1 MSKPDDGPP
10 VPTEATEQGVYKDRH
25 RNTLQTST
33 DIDDVYTRADGATE
47 GEGGQATAMVMERE
61 SPTKQK
67 TSTRG
72 RSPGKTPHKVTTSR
86 SLSKHRYPTSSQRV
100 QGKGNPRKK
109 QAMEP
114 NQTLTRAFATMA
126 TDAAGRLFGPT
137 DTVEVKKEIMEYNDN
152 IISSRAQ
159 DMEEDEEIQFLGTS
173 TNERQADDLNTSDDE
188 SMDEQEAPEAT
199 PPSITDENE
208 RRMNERGSSP
218 PDQTQPTQQT
228 HEQPDAEEANPKQQA
243 PAVHNP
249 YKKKRP
255 LEIATVLPE
264 EPEDTNN
271 REQQTHEKDKTG
283 TYEEDEED
291 TPKANGAKTSYASAT
306 QQTQIRTHEQ
316 LKLKYSMYAE
326 AAFNVDRE
334 CNRLPTRVTD
344 AIIREVIIHLIKRG
358 KYVDNKFAINPYF
371 AGTNLPT
378 IRKPEDVPWNT
389 QALKAYLPHQYQ
401 RTTKLR
407 QGRNGGFR
415 INATF
420 TIPPAEFLHL
430 WEASR
435 KEHAKIPYITLKKT
449 PMQDSE
455 IYFTVGYFI
464 NSSEKQCIDQLREG
478 LAQEANMKIGMDF
491 KPAALDK
498 ASLDQFWR
506 AAKEKAGG
514 NSREMFKRAP
524 LVMQAYAA
532 SREMARDA
540 ADQFYKS
547 YGRQTAEGSYPRM
560 PDGSRMRF
568 VPAAHFLDMKSR
580 PTARGMMT
588 RQIWMQ
594 SNTVNAPI
602 PIADPF
608 QRFEAHG
615 NKTMNELL
623 LDLQCKE
630 KDDEPYFR
638 HLTRK
643 WTREYSND
651 QFEVAINTNMYA
663 EAAKILRKLP
673 EVLTQTYSKE
683 VADALHTL
691 RDDEMEE
698 LRSYQTASVI
708 TLDTDDRYMNG
719 KGTFIFEGLEQIE
732 PKNNTREK
740 SDERSMN
747 VRSEVTGLSDIQTIG
762 SDNTSNHGTL
772 EKQNE
777 PVDMEITSTKA
788 GVPTNSD
795 EGFTRVGTVI
805 DEERLRDKV
814 RSSQDHDPGKG
825 SRSRY
830 P

>member
-10 VPTEATEQGVYKDRH
+10 APTEATAQGVQKETH
-25 RNTLQTST
+25 RDTLQTGT
-33 DIDDVYTRADGATE
+33 DIDDAYMSAEEETE
-47 GEGGQATAMVMERE
+47 GGGGQATVMVMERE
-61 SPTKQK
+61 SPAKQN

-72 RSPGKTPHKVTTSR
+72 RSPGKTPHKVTKLR
-86 SLSKHRYPTSSQRV
+86 SLSKHRYPTSLQRG

-114 NQTLTRAFATMA
+114 NQTLTGAFATMA
-126 TDAAGRLFGPT
+126 TDAVGRLFGATEP
-137 DTVEVKKEIMEYNDN
+137 VEVKREIMEYNAEILN
-152 IISSRAQ
+152 GRTQAT
-159 DMEEDEEIQFLGTS
+159 EEDTEIEFLGTN
-173 TNERQADDLNTSDDE
+173 TNERQAVEINTSDDE

-199 PPSITDENE
+199 PHNMTDEKE
-208 RRMNERGSSP
+208 RQTNDEGSSLL
-218 PDQTQPTQQT
+218 DQPTQQT
-228 HEQPDAEEANPKQQA
+228 QEQPDAEEANPKQQA
-243 PAVHNP
+243 PAVPNP
-249 YKKKRP
+249 YKKKRA
-255 LEIATVLPE
+255 LEIVTALPDE
-264 EPEDTNN
+264 TEDEHN
-271 REQQTHEKDKTG
+271 REQQTNKENTTG
-283 TYEEDEED
+283 TNEEEEED
-291 TPKANGAKTSYASAT
+291 TPKANGARPSYASAT
-306 QQTQIRTHEQ
+306 QQTQIKTHEQ

-326 AAFNVDRE
+326 ASFNVDRE
-334 CNRLPTRVTD
+334 CKRMPTRVTD
-344 AIIREVIIHLIKRG
+344 AITREVIIHLLKRG

-407 QGRNGGFR
+407 KGRNGGFR

-435 KEHAKIPYITLKKT
+435 RELAKIPHITLKKT

-455 IYFTVGYFI
+455 VYFTVGYFI
-464 NSSEKQCIDQLREG
+464 NSSEKQCIEQLREG
-478 LAQEANMKIGMDF
+478 LAKEANMKIGMDF

-498 ASLDQFWR
+498 ASVDQFWK
-506 AAKEKAGG
+506 AAKEKARG
-514 NSREMFKRAP
+514 NSKEMFKRAP

-532 SREMARDA
+532 SRDMARDA

-568 VPAAHFLDMKSR
+568 VPAAHFMDMKSR
-580 PTARGMMT
+580 PTARGMVT

-602 PIADPF
+602 PIVDPF
-608 QRFEAHG
+608 QQFEAHG

-643 WTREYSND
+643 WTREYSD
-651 QFEVAINTNMYA
+651 DRFEVAINTNMYA

-698 LRSYQTASVI
+698 LGSYQTASVI

-732 PKNNTREK
+732 PQNSTREK
-740 SDERSMN
+740 PDERSMN
-747 VRSEVTGLSDIQTIG
+747 VRSAVTGMSDLQTIG
-762 SDNTSNHGTL
+762 SDNTSNHGTQ
-772 EKQNE
+772 EKHNE
-777 PVDMEITSTKA
+777 PVDMEITSTAA
-788 GVPTNSD
+788 GVPTNSGD
-795 EGFTRVGTVI
+795 GFTRVGTTI

-825 SRSRY
+825 ARSRY

>member
-1 MSKPDDGPP
+1 M
-10 VPTEATEQGVYKDRH
+10 
-25 RNTLQTST
+25 
-33 DIDDVYTRADGATE
+33 
-47 GEGGQATAMVMERE
+47 
-61 SPTKQK
+61 
-67 TSTRG
+67 RG
-72 RSPGKTPHKVTTSR
+72 RSPGKTPHKATKSR
-86 SLSKHRYPTSSQRV
+86 SRSKHRYPTSSQRG

-109 QAMEP
+109 QATEP

-126 TDAAGRLFGPT
+126 TDAVGRLFGAT
-137 DTVEVKKEIMEYNDN
+137 DTVEVKKEIMEYNNKILNGKTQTKEGD
-152 IISSRAQ
+152 S
-159 DMEEDEEIQFLGTS
+159 EIQFLGTR
-173 TNERQADDLNTSDDE
+173 TNERQAVDINTSDDE
-188 SMDEQEAPEAT
+188 SMDEHEAPEAT
-199 PPSITDENE
+199 PPSITDEKE
-208 RRMNERGSSP
+208 RQTNDKGSSP
-218 PDQTQPTQQT
+218 SDKTQPTQPTQQ
-228 HEQPDAEEANPKQQA
+228 QPEAEEANPKQQA
-243 PAVHNP
+243 PAVSNP

-255 LEIATVLPE
+255 LEIVTVLPE
-264 EPEDTNN
+264 EPENESN
-271 REQQTHEKDKTG
+271 GEQQTNGKNATG
-283 TYEEDEED
+283 TNEEDEED
-291 TPKANGAKTSYASAT
+291 TPKANGAKPSYASAI
-306 QQTQIRTHEQ
+306 QQTQLITHEQ
-316 LKLKYSMYAE
+316 IKLKYSMYAE
-326 AAFNVDRE
+326 ASFNVERE
-334 CNRLPTRVTD
+334 CNRLLTRVTD

-378 IRKPEDVPWNT
+378 IKKPEDVPWNT

-420 TIPPAEFLHL
+420 TIPPPEFLHL

-449 PMQDSE
+449 PMQDLE
-455 IYFTVGYFI
+455 VYFTVGYFI

-478 LAQEANMKIGMDF
+478 LAKEANMKIGMDF

-498 ASLDQFWR
+498 ASLDQFWK

-514 NSREMFKRAP
+514 NSKEMFKRAP

-547 YGRQTAEGSYPRM
+547 YGQQTAEGSYPRM

-602 PIADPF
+602 PIVDPF

-643 WTREYSND
+643 WTREYSDD
-651 QFEVAINTNMYA
+651 QFEVVINTNM
-663 EAAKILRKLP
+663 
-673 EVLTQTYSKE
+673 
-683 VADALHTL
+683 
-691 RDDEMEE
+691 
-698 LRSYQTASVI
+698 
-708 TLDTDDRYMNG
+708 
-719 KGTFIFEGLEQIE
+719 
-732 PKNNTREK
+732 
-740 SDERSMN
+740 
-747 VRSEVTGLSDIQTIG
+747 
-762 SDNTSNHGTL
+762 
-772 EKQNE
+772 
-777 PVDMEITSTKA
+777 
-788 GVPTNSD
+788 
-795 EGFTRVGTVI
+795 
-805 DEERLRDKV
+805 
-814 RSSQDHDPGKG
+814 
-825 SRSRY
+825 
-830 P
+830 